1 MTETAQLR
9 MLTERVLAA
18 VEELVAPHTS
28 SRADHVSTVLA
39 VLGAALIRSTR
50 RTTEPIETL
59 RVAIEGLEGALNI
72 MQGRARR
79 GGTSSGPQT

>member
-18 VEELVAPHTS
+18 VDQLVAPHTS
-28 SRADHVSTVLA
+28 NLADHVSTVLA
-39 VLGAALIRSTR
+39 LLGAALIRSTR
-50 RTTEPIETL
+50 RTRDPIETL
-59 RVAIEGLEGALNI
+59 RITIEGLQQALNI

-79 GGTSSGPQT
+79 GGTSGPQT